1 MNDMFLG
8 DVIQLCPDL
17 VVLPYDFESFEE
29 VSAVVAEV
37 LHEYAGKY
45 NRYVEVVS
53 CDEAYVE
60 IYVEPEDYTGNDIYG
75 FLYSI
80 AEEIRKDIFKHTECT
95 ASVGVGQ
102 NKLLAKLGA
111 ERVKPD
117 ACCVVKD
124 WRHFLDGLSLRKI
137 PDVGYKFQKKLEPHV
152 WDLGDEAEK
161 GLEGILGHGNA
172 RNIVKYCHGE
182 DSRPVTP
189 GPRKSI
195 GAECNYGVRLNGPYG
210 VDYMMMGLA
219 KEVEKRM
226 AAAGV
231 RESKITPKV
240 MKSKDATK
248 MPGKFLGH
256 GSCISLSK
264 SSDLPL
270 TRNCDMISKTGMKLF
285 ERLDVEKDLVRGM
298 GIMICSLKTDN
309 FASSISYTT
318 KLAEWL
324 KREEVKM
331 KAGMHSSTDE
341 PKAVANRKPEGE
353 QRNANQPVSKGS
365 NEDEAMNTFSSFSQF
380 DEDVLRE
387 LPQDILHE
395 ITPTFGSVASKY
407 KASENLHVTDSPLTN
422 SGNVFDIPSMSQIDL
437 DEVMELPPDICHAIL
452 EQIGKTNEDT
462 KPAATDSSVPQRGPK
477 RPLTSRKVDRTISI
491 AGQVSV
497 KRLMKLA
504 SVKSGYEPR
513 PEFRLSQLYCL
524 PIETQPQI
532 VNDDDVAITKQVK
545 KPSKSTEKSEVD
557 LDEDATVE
565 CTFKKGIQHYQQ
577 PTTEEIY
584 VENIVPLKEFIIS
597 HPCPS
602 SEEIDLVKGFLYL
615 FVKECQYDDT
625 VVFLRAMKTMQN
637 GWNESVYVKIRD
649 EIVGYIFAL
658 SGSRLDVKRLRL

>member
-1 MNDMFLG
+1 MDCFFTNVALRKFPQYRDKPVAVGHSSTDKSSPQEFASRSKNSSSELSTCNYIARKFGLRKGMFLG

-45 NRYVEVVS
+45 NGYVEVVS

-124 WRHFLDGLSLRKI
+124 WRHFFDGLSLRKI
-137 PDVGYKFQKKLEPHV
+137 PDVGYKFLKKLEPHV

-161 GLEGILGHGNA
+161 VLGEILGHGNA
-172 RNIVKYCHGE
+172 RKIVKYCHGE

-219 KEVEKRM
+219 KEVEKRI

-270 TRNCDMISKTGMKLF
+270 TRNCDMISKTGMK
-285 ERLDVEKDLVRGM
+285 
-298 GIMICSLKTDN
+298 
-309 FASSISYTT
+309 
-318 KLAEWL
+318 
-324 KREEVKM
+324 
-331 KAGMHSSTDE
+331 H
-341 PKAVANRKPEGE
+341 
-353 QRNANQPVSKGS
+353 
-365 NEDEAMNTFSSFSQF
+365 
-380 DEDVLRE
+380 
-387 LPQDILHE
+387 
-395 ITPTFGSVASKY
+395 
-407 KASENLHVTDSPLTN
+407 
-422 SGNVFDIPSMSQIDL
+422 
-437 DEVMELPPDICHAIL
+437 
-452 EQIGKTNEDT
+452 
-462 KPAATDSSVPQRGPK
+462 
-477 RPLTSRKVDRTISI
+477 
-491 AGQVSV
+491 
-497 KRLMKLA
+497 
-504 SVKSGYEPR
+504 
-513 PEFRLSQLYCL
+513 LSDW
-524 PIETQPQI
+524 T
-532 VNDDDVAITKQVK
+532 
-545 KPSKSTEKSEVD
+545 
-557 LDEDATVE
+557 
-565 CTFKKGIQHYQQ
+565 
-577 PTTEEIY
+577 
-584 VENIVPLKEFIIS
+584 
-597 HPCPS
+597 
-602 SEEIDLVKGFLYL
+602 
-615 FVKECQYDDT
+615 
-625 VVFLRAMKTMQN
+625 
-637 GWNESVYVKIRD
+637 
-649 EIVGYIFAL
+649 
-658 SGSRLDVKRLRL
+658 